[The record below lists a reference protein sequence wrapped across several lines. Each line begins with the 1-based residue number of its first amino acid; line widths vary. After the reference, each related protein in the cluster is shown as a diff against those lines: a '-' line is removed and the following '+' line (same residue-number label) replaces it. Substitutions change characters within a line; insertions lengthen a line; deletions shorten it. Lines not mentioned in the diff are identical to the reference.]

1 MQNTFPYIKIIRF
14 FLLFIYFFKEQKSF
28 GAPQVVSKS
37 NSYSKSEVK

>member
-1 MQNTFPYIKIIRF
+1 MQNTFPYIKII
-14 FLLFIYFFKEQKSF
+14 FIYFFKEQKSF